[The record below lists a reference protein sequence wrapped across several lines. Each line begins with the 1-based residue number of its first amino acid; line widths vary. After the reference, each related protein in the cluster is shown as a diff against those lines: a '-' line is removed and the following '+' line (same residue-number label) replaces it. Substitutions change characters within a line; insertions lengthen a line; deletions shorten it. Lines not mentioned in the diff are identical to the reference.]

1 MKTETLPDPTT
12 PIGRNIP
19 QTVQDCPILQYA
31 NGLTKAKLPGLARF
45 QGLTGFHA
53 ERGQDEAFDSAC
65 QAANIAPIAIRHMA
79 GNETQHWYF
88 GESLRFY
95 PVTAGP
101 PATTVSACLK
111 TPATA
116 DAGIGLAWPA
126 GGRSRLAVRGLVL
139 IGSTPILLQLSV
151 RSTMTGH
158 LLAALLDHFRVCV
171 LADALVDRAKHPD
184 PVAFHELALPLV
196 AGAEV
201 SAGKGETAQIAPL
214 QSDHPSDVQKAYII
228 SCWRK
233 DAIQAAAL
241 AAWPGIVAWSAGYG
255 IGETNGDS
263 HLGEAL

>member
-1 MKTETLPDPTT
+1 MKTESLPDLSQ
-12 PIGRNIP
+12 PIGRNVP

-31 NGLTKAKLPGLARF
+31 NGLTKAKLPGMGRF

-53 ERGQDEAFDSAC
+53 EQGKDADLDAAC
-65 QAANIAPIAIRHMA
+65 AAANVAPITIRHMA
-79 GNETQHWYF
+79 GNESQQWYF

-95 PVTAGP
+95 PITSGP
-101 PATTVSACLK
+101 PATTISACLK

-126 GGRSRLAVRGLVL
+126 GERSRMAVRGLILLDQAPV
-139 IGSTPILLQLSV
+139 LLQLSV
-151 RSTMTGH
+151 RSTMTGY

-171 LADALVDRAKHPD
+171 LADNLIKREQHPD
-184 PVAFHELALPLV
+184 PVAFHELALPLT

-214 QSDHPSDVQKAYII
+214 QSDHPSDVQKAYIT

-233 DAIQAAAL
+233 NAVHEAAL
-241 AAWPGIVAWSAGYG
+241 AAWPGIVAWAAGYG
-255 IGETNGDS
+255 VGETNGDS
-263 HLGEAL
+263 HLGDAL

>member
-1 MKTETLPDPTT
+1 MRTETLPDTA
-12 PIGRNIP
+12 PIRRNVP

-31 NGLTKAKLPGLARF
+31 NGLTKAKLPGMGRH

-53 ERGQDEAFDSAC
+53 EQGKDAELDSAC
-65 QAANIAPIAIRHMA
+65 EAANIAPIAIRHMA
-79 GNETQHWYF
+79 GNESQHWYF

-101 PATTVSACLK
+101 PATTISACLK

-116 DAGIGLAWPA
+116 DAGIGLAWA
-126 GGRSRLAVRGLVL
+126 TGERSRMAVRGLVL
-139 IGSTPILLQLSV
+139 IGVTPVLLQLSV

-158 LLAALLDHFRVCV
+158 LLAALLDHFRVCA
-171 LADALVDRAKHPD
+171 LADALVDRAKHPEM
-184 PVAFHELALPLV
+184 VAFHELALPLV

-214 QSDHPSDVQKAYII
+214 QSDHPSDVQKAYIT

-233 DAIQAAAL
+233 NAIHEAAL
-241 AAWPGIVAWSAGYG
+241 AAWPGIVAWAVGYAP
-255 IGETNGDS
+255 GETNGDS
-263 HLGEAL
+263 HLGDAL